1 MLLQQPA
8 LQAAFAA
15 QCMAAQAQSKLQL
28 LPKSSGVQGQVSSQ
42 EGDASSVNSQDLS
55 VAQMMMTLARA
66 SSKNLHNGD
75 NSGQPPNTQLD
86 ASRITK

>member
-8 LQAAFAA
+8 LQAALAA
-15 QCMAAQAQSKLQL
+15 QCMAAQAQSKIQL

-42 EGDASSVNSQDLS
+42 GDVPSTNSQDLS

-66 SSKNLHNGD
+66 SSSKNMHNGD
-75 NSGQPPNTQLD
+75 NSSQPPNTQLD
-86 ASRITK
+86 ANRITK